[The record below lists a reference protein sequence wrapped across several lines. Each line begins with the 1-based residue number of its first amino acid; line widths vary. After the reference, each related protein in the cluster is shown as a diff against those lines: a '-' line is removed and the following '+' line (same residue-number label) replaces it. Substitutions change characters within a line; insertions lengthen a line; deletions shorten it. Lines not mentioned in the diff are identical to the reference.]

1 MLVPEAQEARL
12 MYARADSWFD
22 GFRLNMVKE
31 SKQASVILLESG
43 GSHFMRWHEK
53 WLVGLGEM
61 EWWSGR

>member
-1 MLVPEAQEARL
+1 

-43 GSHFMRWHEK
+43 GGHFMRWHEK
-53 WLVGLGEM
+53 WLVRLGEM